1 MAVGVLLKTKGRTDT
16 YLTYSSNFDFMIIDD
31 EDFFLFQILF
41 KLQLYLQ
48 SISHHPSHQPSPIIQ
63 HSTFT
68 GTLFSTELKSTKSSH
83 NIL

>member
-1 MAVGVLLKTKGRTDT
+1 MAVGALLKTKGRTDT

-41 KLQLYLQ
+41 KLHTTIHL
-48 SISHHPSHQPSPIIQ
+48 PSHPSPIIQ

>member
-1 MAVGVLLKTKGRTDT
+1 MAVGALLKTKGRTDT

-41 KLQLYLQ
+41 KLLQ
-48 SISHHPSHQPSPIIQ
+48 SISHHPSPIIQ